1 MAGLAWTQVGSR
13 PCILRT
19 GGIWQNYHVPRERKR
34 SETLPACSCW
44 PCTRRPCAA
53 QQQPQRQKPVE
64 ETEPNASPPPHH
76 MTAAELGAAAFKPSL
91 AHTPCSATHS
101 PRHPERSEGEGS
113 RCRRQP
119 PSRDLFVQSLRF
131 RLRIRPLAL
140 KIWRQSP
147 NHSASVLPTDSPLQ
161 LPTSSP
167 NS

>member
-1 MAGLAWTQVGSR
+1 MGPR
-13 PCILRT
+13 PCMVRT

-91 AHTPCSATHS
+91 PISSRPLAGAT
-101 PRHPERSEGEGS
+101 HPERSELLR
-113 RCRRQP
+113 RCRQP
-119 PSRDLFVQSLRF
+119 PSRDLFARSLRF

-140 KIWRQSP
+140 KIRRQSP
-147 NHSASVLPTDSPLQ
+147 IIMALPLLSVLPHGQSTAAT
-161 LPTSSP
+161 TS
-167 NS
+167 